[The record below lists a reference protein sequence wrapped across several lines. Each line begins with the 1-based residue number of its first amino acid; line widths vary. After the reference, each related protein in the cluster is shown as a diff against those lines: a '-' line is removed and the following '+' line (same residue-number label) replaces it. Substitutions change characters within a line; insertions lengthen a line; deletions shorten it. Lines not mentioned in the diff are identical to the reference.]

1 MNVKRHMLIGFFI
14 FMLMD
19 RRKEWGSYKMEVLMK
34 PAKLYE
40 KKAPKKGRE
49 KQTRGKDQS
58 LGKQTTQKRIAT
70 SKKGNH

>member
-1 MNVKRHMLIGFFI
+1 
-14 FMLMD
+14 
-19 RRKEWGSYKMEVLMK
+19 MEVLMK